1 MDGIVGLGRLQ
12 NVADNSEGVKAP
24 TLVDVLVSQNVIS
37 SKQIGIH
44 LSGGADTLNDGE
56 ITFGAADTSVIDGAL
71 SYVAALDNDDGFW
84 EVPVAGA
91 NVNGKPAAIQQGV
104 TAILDSG
111 TSFMLLPPADADA
124 LNIQIPG
131 AVANGET
138 YTVPCDAS
146 ASVTVT
152 IAGQQW
158 AIDPKN
164 YVGVQSGDACLSNI
178 VAHQT
183 FGATQWLLGETFLK
197 NVYTLFDNDG
207 ARVGFGNLKSESLT
221 PPHVAMLLTSGRQFC
236 VCKHQGRQLHRL
248 VRRPRLGDVEAGLQR
263 LRGGAAGGRRV
274 RMRSAARGVGVG
286 ASAGYTRRP
295 LKGYGEDRRK

>member
-1 MDGIVGLGRLQ
+1 VSDEFNSFPMDGIVGLGRLQ
-12 NVADNSEGVKAP
+12 NVADNTEGVKAP

-44 LSGGADTLNDGE
+44 LSGGTDTLNDGE
-56 ITFGAADTSVIDGAL
+56 ITFGAADASVIDGAL
-71 SYVAALDNDDGFW
+71 SYVPALANDDGFW
-84 EVPVAGA
+84 EVPVTGA
-91 NVNGKPAAIQQGV
+91 SVNGKPTAIQQGA

-124 LNIQIPG
+124 LNLQIPG

-138 YTVPCDAS
+138 YAVPCDSS
-146 ASVTVT
+146 ALVTLT

-164 YVGVQSGDACLSNI
+164 YVGVQSGNACASNI

-197 NVYTLFDNDG
+197 NVYTLFDYDG
-207 ARVGFGNLKSESLT
+207 ARVGFGNLKSGFA
-221 PPHVAMLLTSGRQFC
+221 PF
-236 VCKHQGRQLHRL
+236 
-248 VRRPRLGDVEAGLQR
+248 
-263 LRGGAAGGRRV
+263 
-274 RMRSAARGVGVG
+274 
-286 ASAGYTRRP
+286 
-295 LKGYGEDRRK
+295 